1 MNKSKCPACG
11 STRTVKNGL
20 HKGIQTFKCN
30 DCGYRFRNLRLPSD
44 CDIWNAYQEGKQTIA
59 ELAKLFNTSESTIK
73 RRLHNISKEWRLPDL
88 HGMSGFIHLDAT
100 YWGHN
105 WGVMAAIDTTT
116 GQPLYMSFIRSE
128 TNQDYKDAVQSI
140 EERGYTI
147 RGMVIDGKQ
156 ALFTIFSGYKIQMC
170 QFHMK
175 QIIKRY
181 LTNNP
186 RLKVARAL
194 KELTNSLTKA
204 EKNVFTSEYRKWKEN
219 WNQTLNHKS
228 QLKSGKM
235 QYTHKRLRSAMRSLD
250 FYLPYL
256 FTCQESECQ
265 GMPNTNNKIEG
276 TFTDLKKNLN
286 NHSGMSVGNR
296 KRFISGFFSAL
307 DGRLHK
313 ESESHKDPR

>member
-1 MNKSKCPACG
+1 MNKSKCPVCG
-11 STRTVKNGL
+11 STKTVKNGL
-20 HKGIQTFKCN
+20 NKGFQTFKCN
-30 DCGYRFRNLRLPSD
+30 DCGYRFRNLHIPSD
-44 CDIWNAYQEGKQTIA
+44 SEIWDAYQEGKQTVA
-59 ELAKLFNTSESTIK
+59 ELAGLFNTSESTIK
-73 RRLHNISKEWRLPDL
+73 RRLHNITKEWRLPDL

-105 WGVMAAIDTTT
+105 WGVMAAIDTAT
-116 GQPLYMSFIRSE
+116 GKPLYMSFIRSE

-140 EERGYTI
+140 EERGYAI
-147 RGMVIDGKQ
+147 KGMVIDGKQ

-175 QIIKRY
+175 QIAKRY

-186 RLKVARAL
+186 RLKAARAL
-194 KELTNSLTKA
+194 KELMGSLTLA
-204 EKNVFTSEYRKWKEN
+204 EKDVFTSEYLKWKDD
-219 WNQTLNHKS
+219 WAQTLNRRS
-228 QLKSGKM
+228 LLKSGKT

-250 FYLPYL
+250 FYLPHL
-256 FTCQESECQ
+256 FVYQEPGCK

-286 NHSGMSVGNR
+286 NHSGMSVENR
-296 KRFISGFFSAL
+296 KRFIHGFFLAL

-313 ESESHKDPR
+313 ESESSKDPR